1 MKNLNKLYNII
12 CCVIVTFAKNYFFL
26 CMPKASIGCLDVA
39 RILIMVNK
47 LSNHMCIG
55 MGMIGAIN
63 TIPFNRTLGPTKISY
78 FLITSV

>member
-1 MKNLNKLYNII
+1 
-12 CCVIVTFAKNYFFL
+12 
-26 CMPKASIGCLDVA
+26 MPKASIGCLDVA

-47 LSNHMCIG
+47 LANHMCIG

-63 TIPFNRTLGPTKISY
+63 TTPLTRTLGSTKISY

>member
-1 MKNLNKLYNII
+1 
-12 CCVIVTFAKNYFFL
+12 
-26 CMPKASIGCLDVA
+26 MPKASIGCLDVA